1 MNNTVQKI
9 QSVAHAAL
17 LQIDV
22 LIPSWLPDAKREGGD
37 YVALNPTRHDGNAG
51 SFRITRSNGRWRDAA
66 TSDGGGDL
74 VSLYAYIHGLARQI
88 DAAKEVAQQTGMA
101 DLFSPSHS
109 RIELA
114 VRLRNSAADAA
125 KRRERAERERLEQQQ
140 TVRAKA
146 QALWGRSN
154 RANPQHPYLV
164 AKRVQVLNLRQFKD
178 VLMVP
183 LVDERGLANI
193 QFIQPDGEKRFLKGG
208 KAKGVYC
215 PIGTIEG
222 ATTLYICEGWA
233 TGASVHALT
242 GAPVACAMN
251 AGNLLPVAQMARTKY
266 PTMHICIAGDN
277 DTNAV
282 PNTGAIAAREAALA
296 IRAEVMLP
304 EFPKGHS
311 GTDWNDW
318 HQIQLEGGAA

>member
-1 MNNTVQKI
+1 MNNTIQKI

-37 YVALNPTRHDGNAG
+37 WIALNPTRHDSNAG

-88 DAAKEVAQQTGMA
+88 DAAIEVAQQVGLA
-101 DLFSPSHS
+101 DLFSANYSP
-109 RIELA
+109 LDAA
-114 VRLRNSAADAA
+114 VRLKKLADEAAQRKAQ
-125 KRRERAERERLEQQQ
+125 AERERLEMQQA
-140 TVRAKA
+140 VRAKA
-146 QALWGRSN
+146 QEMWGRSN

-164 AKRVQVLNLRQFKD
+164 DKQVQPFNLRQYKD

-183 LVDERGLANI
+183 LVDEHGLANI
-193 QFIQPDGEKRFLKGG
+193 QFIQADGEKRFLKGG

-222 ATTLYICEGWA
+222 ATALYICEGWA

-251 AGNLLPVAQMARTKY
+251 VGNLLPVAQMMRTKY
-266 PTMHICIAGDN
+266 PTIHICIAGDN
-277 DTNAV
+277 DTNAT
-282 PNTGAIAAREAALA
+282 PNAGAKSAHEAALA
-296 IRAEVMLP
+296 VRGEVMLP
-304 EFPKGHS
+304 EFPKGHN

-318 HQIQLEGGAA
+318 HRMQKGGAA

>member
-1 MNNTVQKI
+1 MSLTQKI
-9 QSVAHAAL
+9 QVVAHAAL
-17 LQIDV
+17 LQVDT

-114 VRLRNSAADAA
+114 ARLRKSAAEAA

-140 TVRAKA
+140 AVRAKA
-146 QALWGRSN
+146 QAQWGRSN
-154 RANPQHPYLV
+154 RANPQHPYLLN
-164 AKRVQVLNLRQFKD
+164 KQVQPFNLRQYKSF
-178 VLMVP
+178 LMVP
-183 LVDERGLANI
+183 LVDENGLANI
-193 QFIQPDGEKRFLKGG
+193 QFIQPDGTKRFYTGG
-208 KAKGVYC
+208 KTKGALS
-215 PIGTIEG
+215 PIGKVKNYI
-222 ATTLYICEGWA
+222 YICEGWA
-233 TGASVHALT
+233 TGASIHMLT
-242 GAPVACAMN
+242 GEAVFCAMN
-251 AGNLLPVAQMARTKY
+251 AGNLLLVAQMARARY
-266 PTMHICIAGDN
+266 PEHHIILAGDN
-277 DTNAV
+277 DTSATR
-282 PNTGAIAAREAALA
+282 NTGAIAAREAAVA
-296 IRAEVMLP
+296 IRGEVMLP